1 MGVMPVKFLRDCVM
15 KQKRH
20 QIDIGEF
27 EAPSV
32 VRSVIL
38 GSYGEDRKELTVKTT
53 YGIKCSPTVEFLV
66 VSGRPSVEKNW
77 FGCLPDA
84 IRDYNELP

>member
-1 MGVMPVKFLRDCVM
+1 M

-20 QIDIGEF
+20 QIDIREF
-27 EAPSV
+27 EDPTV
-32 VRSVIL
+32 VQTVIL
-38 GSYGEDRKELTVKTT
+38 GSYGEHRKELTVKTT
-53 YGIKCSPTVEFLV
+53 YGIKCSATVEFLV